1 MTLNKNGTGAIS
13 TAKNEV
19 LVREEGKGRRG
30 RGGGEGE
37 EGKGRGG
44 CNMKIV
50 IY

>member
-19 LVREEGKGRRG
+19 LVREEGKGR
-30 RGGGEGE
+30 
-37 EGKGRGG
+37 GG

>member
-37 EGKGRGG
+37 GG
-44 CNMKIV
+44 L
-50 IY
+50 